1 MKIFNKSKEGLFG
14 SSMNWINARLPYL
27 YKNKIYPHWDIRNV
41 NHGNP
46 SDQDRITPHI
56 IEPKKQNANPG
67 ETVNLLDIERYQYTD
82 FNEASFYF
90 NHYFELNQSIIDL
103 SFEICKP
110 FDNCLGIHFRG
121 NDKSR
126 KNDKENVPIDN
137 YAYIEKIKL
146 FAERYDFESVFVLS
160 DEVALKEFLKNEILK
175 MLNVPVFFTNIEPV
189 FHLSQK
195 TLDNKL
201 ELTKNAVAE
210 MLVLSRCKYVLKN
223 QSAFSSWAKI
233 INPEIK
239 MYRTSKCKQDWFPD
253 YYLPEL

>member
-1 MKIFNKSKEGLFG
+1 
-14 SSMNWINARLPYL
+14 
-27 YKNKIYPHWDIRNV
+27 
-41 NHGNP
+41 
-46 SDQDRITPHI
+46 
-56 IEPKKQNANPG
+56 
-67 ETVNLLDIERYQYTD
+67 
-82 FNEASFYF
+82 
-90 NHYFELNQSIIDL
+90 L

-253 YYLPEL
+253 HYLPEF

>member
-1 MKIFNKSKEGLFG
+1 MKIFNESKEGLFG

-27 YKNKIYPHWDIRNV
+27 YKNKIYPSWDIRNV

-56 IEPKKQNANPG
+56 IEPKKQNANLG

-82 FNEASFYF
+82 FSEASFYF
-90 NHYFELNQSIIDL
+90 NHYFELHQSIIDL

-160 DEVALKEFLKNEILK
+160 DEVALKEFLKNKILK
-175 MLNVPVFFTNIEPV
+175 MFNVPVFFTNLEPV

-195 TLDNKL
+195 SLDNKL

-253 YYLPEL
+253 YYLPEF